1 MILIGQTHGTDH
13 MIAFKKE
20 SEIHP
25 NYALG
30 TAILLIDSRLVSELQ
45 IRFASSV
52 GYKLYPDVLPFFR
65 DLRQSRNDQTDTSRF
80 SRCAIGIITNSDNRV
95 PAILSSLGLQVGP
108 TRYGIASG
116 SARLDMLEDNDIQ
129 FIVMSYDV
137 GFEKPDPR
145 IFKAAEN
152 LMLASDFIHVGDDP
166 VKDIFG
172 ASESGWKCILLD
184 RDNHHHESK
193 HLERVANLVELR
205 ERYLT

>member
-1 MILIGQTHGTDH
+1 
-13 MIAFKKE
+13 
-20 SEIHP
+20 
-25 NYALG
+25 
-30 TAILLIDSRLVSELQ
+30 
-45 IRFASSV
+45 
-52 GYKLYPDVLPFFR
+52 
-65 DLRQSRNDQTDTSRF
+65 
-80 SRCAIGIITNSDNRV
+80 
-95 PAILSSLGLQVGP
+95 
-108 TRYGIASG
+108 
-116 SARLDMLEDNDIQ
+116 MLEDNDIQ